1 MAGENYLGSP
11 QSLSNM
17 VFLTNHFAMF
27 KNMLPALFGQPN
39 DPTGII
45 SSFSGFAVPL
55 SPPVILC
62 DLFLPTSLLFTM
74 PRYGNYS
81 VTHHSETHCLF
92 LAPPAP
98 EFQEQQRRPV
108 EGHQIPARLKTGS
121 RLSAVPGTGRQRGR
135 QAVLAEQQF
144 KPVPSF
150 QSQVSVVVNADPEEK
165 GQAIRSIAFPTR

>member
-1 MAGENYLGSP
+1 MAGENFLGSP

-98 EFQEQQRRPV
+98 EFQEQQRRP
-108 EGHQIPARLKTGS
+108 GS